1 MNDNNINDNTQRD
14 LEKSR
19 REKVEKFKVNF
30 GDDFFGNTVADD
42 DFLGKT
48 EISSESKSKVSDKND
63 DTLKND
69 SFFASNFDF
78 FEGIESGSSLVI
90 EDENDIASCSAE
102 GVQHQYTKEELKA
115 QNKALKLA
123 KKAEKKR
130 KKYKAKK
137 NAHIFRLI
145 WVLAVIV
152 IGISIGKFGIIGAN
166 DFLAIDRTSTNTA
179 FVKLPKDAKISEIS
193 DILEKNGVINS
204 SFFFNLYATLTRAT
218 EGFHQGEFEIA
229 KNKDYEA
236 IIDFLQSDFNRKDI
250 VTIQFSEGMTVEE
263 IAKKLSDEQVCDYN
277 EFLEL
282 CRSDVFDEDYDF
294 IAEIDASKRY
304 YKLEGYLFP
313 DTYDFYIGEDA
324 ENTIRR
330 FLANFKAKCITE
342 KVKIS
347 GYDKR
352 VNIRRQAELLGYTL
366 DEIINLASFVQAE
379 SADLEDMY
387 MVSSVFTNRLNTKD
401 NGGYSPY
408 NEYNLYLLQSDAAY
422 FYMEKLPDAYKAFFD
437 TETVGGLTGGPIT
450 NPGMAAIQAAL
461 YPKDTDYY
469 YFCHKSATEDSP
481 AEAFYASTFDVHNY
495 NLQFITED

>member
-1 MNDNNINDNTQRD
+1 MNYNNINDNTQKD
-14 LEKSR
+14 LEQSR

-42 DFLGKT
+42 DILNKK
-48 EISSESKSKVSDKND
+48 EISSESNPSNSDKSD
-63 DTLKND
+63 EGLKND

-78 FEGIESGSSLVI
+78 FEGIESGSSLVV
-90 EDENDIASCSAE
+90 EDENDITSCSAE

-115 QNKALKLA
+115 QKEAVKAA

-130 KKYKAKK
+130 KKYKAKQ

-145 WVLAVIV
+145 WVLAIIV
-152 IGISIGKFGIIGAN
+152 IGISIGKFGLIGAN

-179 FVKLPKDAKISEIS
+179 FVKLPKGAKIGEIS

-204 SFFFNLYATLTRAT
+204 SFFFKVYATLTRAT
-218 EGFHQGEFEIA
+218 DGFHQGEFEIE

-263 IAKKLSDEQVCDYN
+263 IAKKLSDEQVCNYN

-282 CRSDVFDEDYDF
+282 CRSNVFDEDYDF
-294 IAEIDASKRY
+294 LAEIDPSKRY
-304 YKLEGYLFP
+304 YKL
-313 DTYDFYIGEDA
+313 GENP

-330 FLANFKAKCITE
+330 FLANFRTKCISE

-352 VNIRRQAELLGYTL
+352 VNIRRQAELKGYTL
-366 DEIINLASFVQAE
+366 DEIITLASLVQAE
-379 SADLEDMY
+379 SADLDDMY

-422 FYMEKLPDAYKAFFD
+422 FYMETLPDSYKEFFD
-437 TETVGGLTGGPIT
+437 TEEVGGLTVGPIA

-461 YPKDTDYY
+461 YPNDTDYY